1 MPWNLRGEQWRQ
13 QQQHHTEDH
22 RRRLSSQNLQRSL
35 RSQATPCQGNCVP
48 GGSSITPTPQDPP
61 ECTKA
66 MEEAPSHRRL
76 RIHQHGQERWRN
88 LHHANAARPARI
100 DRNAGGSPSMPT
112 FQDSPK
118 WTGTMGEARHADDS
132 GSTKMDRNDGGS
144 PITPTP
150 QDPPRWTGTM
160 GEAPSLR
167 RLRTH
172 LDGQELWGKPQHAD
186 ASGPS

>member
-1 MPWNLRGEQWRQ
+1 MCRELPGGATSSKCRCIEPSLPASPQVRLNLDRSVTQPQ
-13 QQQHHTEDH
+13 
-22 RRRLSSQNLQRSL
+22 LNSSNSTLIPHQRSF
-35 RSQATPCQGNCVP
+35 TG
-48 GGSSITPTPQDPP
+48 D
-61 ECTKA
+61 
-66 MEEAPSHRRL
+66 
-76 RIHQHGQERWRN
+76 RN
-88 LHHANAARPARI
+88 F

-132 GSTKMDRNDGGS
+132 GSTKMDRSYRGS

-150 QDPPRWTGTM
+150 QDPAKWTGTM